1 MERKSTSRLSGDKQ
15 GATGIHMKTTWS
27 HVYFLRL
34 GKMLT
39 NAKKKKGK
47 QNPETF
53 RRQGITK
60 LRITLAEWESREIIY

>member
-1 MERKSTSRLSGDKQ
+1 
-15 GATGIHMKTTWS
+15 MKTTWS
-27 HVYFLRL
+27 HIYFLRL

-39 NAKKKKGK
+39 NAKKKKKGK